1 MNNEIK
7 ELLIKMN
14 KRMDHQEKMMEQLID
29 VVGKSAIKQEE
40 MDKKLDRIEASVN
53 RLEENEPANIMS
65 MLKQLNRKLDDRDY
79 ELQALN
85 KRVFKTETEI
95 ERLTRQ

>member
-1 MNNEIK
+1 
-7 ELLIKMN
+7 
-14 KRMDHQEKMMEQLID
+14 MDHQDKMMERLID
-29 VVGKSAIKQEE
+29 MVGKGAVKQEE
-40 MDKKLDRIEASVN
+40 MDEKLDRIEASVN
-53 RLEENEPANIMS
+53 RLEQNEPANIMS
-65 MLKQLNRKLDDRDY
+65 MLKQINRKLDDRDY